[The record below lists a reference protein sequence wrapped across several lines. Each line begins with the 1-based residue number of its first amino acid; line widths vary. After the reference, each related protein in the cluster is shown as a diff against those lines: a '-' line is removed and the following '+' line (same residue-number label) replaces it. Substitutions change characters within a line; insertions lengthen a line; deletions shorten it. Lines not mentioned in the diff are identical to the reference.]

1 MAEDSGEVLLD
12 SMVRVTWDPDGE
24 AQILV
29 DFGDPMWSPVLIDG
43 KQMVDVAQ
51 GLNRKGVLNIPR
63 QNETHK
69 LTFTLAGLT
78 AGPVEAFERRL
89 EQSIAAPRD
98 MADVLISFESGKS
111 YRLKDCAVESW
122 PSGQVERLTKET
134 LNILGGELGDSE
146 DIVIPVVADL
156 TLQAE
161 TDLRNAGGTIGPTTE
176 KAATWASTTGNLVA
190 AQATTGSQPQAIRPT
205 SSNGSGVGIGIP
217 TGGLYLPGIPGNYVS
232 ATPMVDFQAGAIF
245 SVLWDGALPSYT
257 PAAKTCLV
265 SKWTAAGNQRSYA
278 LFVNTDGTI
287 ELQVSTDGTAAG
299 TNSYTSTVPTALPG
313 GRFVGIVAQHGD
325 TGITFWLMPG
335 GFVGWNAGGVPLL
348 LLGAGV
354 STPTP
359 GIPYNSTA
367 PLIIGGTDSG
377 TANLMTGYT
386 RTVAFL
392 KDRLNTSTPPLAF
405 PAYIIAFGT
414 QATGTT
420 SVPTALGGGPANLTV
435 NRTGA
440 VPARIVKGSRATFD
454 GTDDSMAIG
463 TALSANAVTGLTL
476 VWRGLINRVSG
487 LNDLIFVGTADGT
500 QPRALLRVDGGD
512 LKALV
517 RRLDAEATTTITFAA
532 GLTQYANKTL
542 GVSVDYVT
550 GLAALYVDGALVA
563 TGALTS
569 SGLSQAANSGATRL
583 MAGAGSANPAAGD
596 VCRIAAYQKPLDI
609 FEMNAVHAAFL
620 AYETANG

>member
-1 MAEDSGEVLLD
+1 MAEESGEVLLD
-12 SMVRVTWDPDGE
+12 SMVRVTWDPDGD
-24 AQILV
+24 ARILIN
-29 DFGDPMWSPVLIDG
+29 FGDPMWSPVLIDG
-43 KQMVDVAQ
+43 KQVVDVAQ

-63 QNETHK
+63 GNETHK
-69 LTFTLAGLT
+69 LTFTLGGIT

-122 PSGQVERLTKET
+122 PSGQLESITKET

-161 TDLRNAGGTIGPTTE
+161 TDLRNAGGTFGPTTE
-176 KAATWASTTGNLVA
+176 KAASWISTTGSLQAV
-190 AQATTGSQPQAIRPT
+190 QATVANQPLAIRPT
-205 SSNGSGVGIGIP
+205 SSNGSGVGIGAP
-217 TGGLYLPGIPGNYVS
+217 AGGLYLPGTAGNYVS
-232 ATPMVDFQAGAIF
+232 ATAMVDFQAGAIF
-245 SVLWDGALPSYT
+245 SVVWDGALPSYT

-278 LFVNTDGTI
+278 LSVNTDGTI
-287 ELQVSTDGTAAG
+287 ELQISTDGTAAG
-299 TNSYTSTVPTALPG
+299 ILTYTSTVPTALPG

-325 TGITFWLMPG
+325 TGITFWLLPG
-335 GFVGWNAGGVPLL
+335 GFVGWNTGGVPLL
-348 LLGAGV
+348 LLGAVV

-359 GIPYNSTA
+359 GTPYNSTA
-367 PLIIGGTDSG
+367 PLIIGGTDGG
-377 TANLMTGYT
+377 TANLLTGYT
-386 RTVAFL
+386 RTAVFL
-392 KDRLNTSTPPLAF
+392 KDRLNTTTPPLVF
-405 PAYIIAFGT
+405 PAYIVAFNT
-414 QATGTT
+414 QATGST

-435 NRTGA
+435 NRNGA
-440 VPARIVKGSRATFD
+440 VPARIVKGNRATFD
-454 GTDDSMAIG
+454 GTDDTMAIG
-463 TALSANAVTGLTL
+463 TPLSANAVTGLTL
-476 VWRGLINRVSG
+476 VWRGLLNRVAG
-487 LNDLIFVGTADGT
+487 LNDLLFVGTADGT

-512 LKALV
+512 LKVLV
-517 RRLDAEATTTITFAA
+517 RRLDAEATATITFAA

-542 GVSVDYVT
+542 GATIDYVT

-569 SGLSQAANSGATRL
+569 SGVSQAANSGATRL
-583 MAGAGSANPAAGD
+583 MAGIAGANPAAGD
-596 VCRIAAYQKPLDI
+596 VCRIVAYQKPLDI
-609 FEMNAVHAAFL
+609 FEMDAVHAAFL